1 MSSAD
6 ILSINMFCTCLSP
19 SPTTYP
25 TTEKSGQTL
34 HTLQRAYRNTSITIM
49 YYKFYHTIHY
59 DNDSLTAK
67 QATLPIE
74 EAATLLVYASCRSN
88 H

>member
-25 TTEKSGQTL
+25 TTEKSGQSQVTL
-34 HTLQRAYRNTSITIM
+34 ITHYNGLIGTQSSTTIISC
-49 YYKFYHTIHY
+49 KFYHTIMY
-59 DNDSLTAK
+59 DNNSLTAK
-67 QATLPIE
+67 QATF
-74 EAATLLVYASCRSN
+74 TYGRSC
-88 H
+88 HTPGVC

>member
-25 TTEKSGQTL
+25 TTEKSGEYQVK
-34 HTLQRAYRNTSITIM
+34 HSLQMAYKNTSITIM
-49 YYKFYHTIHY
+49 SYTFYHTIRM
-59 DNDSLTAK
+59 TI
-67 QATLPIE
+67 T
-74 EAATLLVYASCRSN
+74 V
-88 H
+88 